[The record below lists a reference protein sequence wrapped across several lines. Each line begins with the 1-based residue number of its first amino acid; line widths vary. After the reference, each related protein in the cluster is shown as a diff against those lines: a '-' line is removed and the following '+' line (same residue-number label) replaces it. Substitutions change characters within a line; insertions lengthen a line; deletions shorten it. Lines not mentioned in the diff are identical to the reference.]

1 MFKETLNKSFDKL
14 RACPGLDPGTNGKL
28 LLPFMASL
36 SNHERYQLSQCFPK
50 LIHAGTIAA
59 LSAASSFALAQATS
73 TGSGQTYPAKPVR
86 IVVPFPAGGPI
97 DMTTRPLAQKLTEGL
112 GGPVVVDNRGGANG
126 NIGAENVAKSPPD
139 GYSLVVGAGG
149 GFAIGPHLYT
159 KLPFDVF
166 RDFAPVSLFL
176 TLPQLLVVHPQLPVK
191 TVKDLVALAKAKPN
205 QLNFGSSGAGSTPHL
220 AAELLKRSAQI
231 EMVHVPYKGM
241 GPATMDLMGGQ
252 LQLVFADMP
261 VLLQQAKAGKL
272 RPLAV
277 GTPKRSANLP
287 EVPTM
292 IEAGFPKV
300 EASNWYGLFAP
311 AGTPRDII
319 ARLNAETVKAMSNP
333 DLKTFMQN
341 QGAEAAGSTPEQL
354 GVLHR
359 REFERWGSVIK
370 AIGVTLE

>member
-1 MFKETLNKSFDKL
+1 MKGAFVF
-14 RACPGLDPGTNGKL
+14 
-28 LLPFMASL
+28 
-36 SNHERYQLSQCFPK
+36 K
-50 LIHAGTIAA
+50 LIHAGAISTIGTIAA
-59 LSAASSFALAQATS
+59 LSAASSFALAQAT
-73 TGSGQTYPAKPVR
+73 YPNKPVR
-86 IVVPFPAGGPI
+86 IVVPFPPGGPI
-97 DMTTRPLAQKLTEGL
+97 DMTTRPLAQKLSEGL

-166 RDFAPVSLFL
+166 RDFAPVSLFV

-191 TVKDLVALAKAKPN
+191 TVKELVLLARAKPN
-205 QLNFGSSGAGSTPHL
+205 QLNFGSSGTGSTPHL

-241 GPATMDLMGGQ
+241 GPATMDLIGGQ
-252 LQLVFADMP
+252 LQLTFADMP
-261 VLLQQAKAGKL
+261 VLLQQVKAGKL

-277 GTPKRSANLP
+277 GTPRRSANLP

-333 DLKTFMQN
+333 ELKRFMQD
-341 QGAEAAGSTPEQL
+341 QGAEASGSTPEQL

-359 REFERWGSVIK
+359 REFEKWGSVVK
-370 AIGVTLE
+370 AIGITLE

>member
-1 MFKETLNKSFDKL
+1 MF
-14 RACPGLDPGTNGKL
+14 
-28 LLPFMASL
+28 
-36 SNHERYQLSQCFPK
+36 K
-50 LIHAGTIAA
+50 LIHASTLIT
-59 LSAASSFALAQATS
+59 LCAASICALA
-73 TGSGQTYPAKPVR
+73 QTYPAKPVR
-86 IVVPFPAGGPI
+86 IVVPFPPGGPI

-112 GGPVVVDNRGGANG
+112 GVTVVVDNRGGANG
-126 NIGAENVAKSPPD
+126 NIGAENVAKSAPD

-166 RDFAPVSLFL
+166 RDFAPVSLFI

-191 TVKDLVALAKAKPN
+191 TVKELVALAKAKPN
-205 QLNFGSSGAGSTPHL
+205 QLNFGSSGAGGTPHL
-220 AAELLKRSAQI
+220 SVELLKRSAQI

-241 GPATMDLMGGQ
+241 GPATMDLIGGQ
-252 LQLVFADMP
+252 LQLAFADMP
-261 VLLQQAKAGKL
+261 VLLPQVKGGKL
-272 RPLAV
+272 RALAV

-319 ARLNAETVKAMSNP
+319 ARLNAETVKATNNP
-333 DLKTFMQN
+333 DLKAFMKD
-341 QGAEAAGSTPEQL
+341 QGAEATGSTPEQL
-354 GVLHR
+354 NTLHR
-359 REFERWGSVIK
+359 REYEKWGGVVK
-370 AIGVTLE
+370 AIGIKLD

>member
-1 MFKETLNKSFDKL
+1 MK
-14 RACPGLDPGTNGKL
+14 GT
-28 LLPFMASL
+28 FV
-36 SNHERYQLSQCFPK
+36 FK
-50 LIHAGTIAA
+50 LIHTGTIVTTAA
-59 LSAASSFALAQATS
+59 LSAASSFALAQAVS
-73 TGSGQTYPAKPVR
+73 TGGHAYPAKPVR
-86 IVVPFPAGGPI
+86 IVVPFPPGGPI
-97 DMTTRPLAQKLTEGL
+97 DMTTRPLAQKLSESL

-159 KLPFDVF
+159 KLSFDVF
-166 RDFAPVSLFL
+166 RDFAPVSLFV

-191 TVKDLVALAKAKPN
+191 TVKELVALAKAKPN
-205 QLNFGSSGAGSTPHL
+205 QLNYGSSGTGSTPHL
-220 AAELLKRSAQI
+220 AMELLKRSAQI

-252 LQLVFADMP
+252 LQLTFADMP
-261 VLLQQAKAGKL
+261 VLLQQVKASKL
-272 RPLAV
+272 RSLAV

-287 EVPTM
+287 DVPTM

-311 AGTPRDII
+311 AGTSRDII
-319 ARLNAETVKAMSNP
+319 ARLNTETVKAMSNP
-333 DLKTFMQN
+333 ELKSFMQN

-354 GVLHR
+354 SALHR
-359 REFERWGSVIK
+359 REFEKWGSVIK

>member
-1 MFKETLNKSFDKL
+1 
-14 RACPGLDPGTNGKL
+14 
-28 LLPFMASL
+28 
-36 SNHERYQLSQCFPK
+36 
-50 LIHAGTIAA
+50 
-59 LSAASSFALAQATS
+59 
-73 TGSGQTYPAKPVR
+73 
-86 IVVPFPAGGPI
+86 
-97 DMTTRPLAQKLTEGL
+97 
-112 GGPVVVDNRGGANG
+112 VVVDNRGGANG

-159 KLPFDVF
+159 KLAFDVF
-166 RDFAPVSLFL
+166 RDFAPVSLFV

-191 TVKDLVALAKAKPN
+191 TVKELVALAKAKPN
-205 QLNFGSSGAGSTPHL
+205 QLNFGSSGTGSTPHL

-252 LQLVFADMP
+252 LQLTFADMP
-261 VLLQQAKAGKL
+261 VLLQQVKAGKL
-272 RPLAV
+272 RSLAV
-277 GTPKRSANLP
+277 GTPRRSANLP
-287 EVPTM
+287 DVPTM

-311 AGTPRDII
+311 AGTPKDII

-333 DLKTFMQN
+333 ELKSFMQT

-354 GVLHR
+354 GALHR
-359 REFERWGSVIK
+359 REFERWGAVIK

>member
-1 MFKETLNKSFDKL
+1 MKGAIVFKRIKCIAWQCAVKVM
-14 RACPGLDPGTNGKL
+14 AV
-28 LLPFMASL
+28 ASL
-36 SNHERYQLSQCFPK
+36 SGL
-50 LIHAGTIAA
+50 
-59 LSAASSFALAQATS
+59 ALAQQ
-73 TGSGQTYPAKPVR
+73 GYPAKPVR

-166 RDFAPVSLFL
+166 RDFAPVSLFV

-191 TVKDLVALAKAKPN
+191 TVKELAALAKARPN
-205 QLNFGSSGAGSTPHL
+205 QLNFGSSGTGSTPHL
-220 AAELLKRSAQI
+220 AMELLKRSANI

-252 LQLVFADMP
+252 LQLTFADMP

-277 GTPKRSANLP
+277 GTPKRSASLP

-300 EASNWYGLFAP
+300 EAYNWYGLFTP
-311 AGTPRDII
+311 AGTPKDII
-319 ARLNAETVKAMSNP
+319 TRLNVETIKAMNNAE
-333 DLKTFMQN
+333 LKSFVQS
-341 QGAEAAGSTPEQL
+341 QGAEAAAGTPEQL
-354 GVLHR
+354 GALHK
-359 REFERWGSVIK
+359 REFDKWGVVVK
-370 AIGVTLE
+370 ATGVTLE